1 MLYRYT
7 ASDKNGVVSEG
18 DVDAESLD
26 SVLQHLAVKELR
38 PISVQ
43 AVKEEKIGLHRAFGS
58 IKISDKVFLTKY
70 LSLMLKVGT
79 DLLSAINI
87 LIADFRKAVVKNFL
101 LEVRENLISGRPF
114 YQAFERYPKYFS
126 LVFVNLVKAAEAS
139 GNLQQTFEDLSTS
152 LAREADLRGRIRSAA
167 IYPVVLLVVA
177 FALFSFISVFALPRV
192 AEIFEQGGVD
202 PPIFSRIVFGVG
214 LFFRDH
220 IVVIVS
226 AVLVCATGGTYFVL
240 RTVVGR
246 RTASR
251 ILSRMPLIHR
261 IYREVAIQR
270 FASTLS
276 SLMRAGLPIV
286 QAIEITADTVG
297 SEEFRSALLRVSRDG
312 LAKGLTIGDAFRRE
326 SVFPRVVTNLVA
338 ISEKAGHLDEILETL
353 GEFYTAS
360 IESSIKALVSALE
373 PILLMVMG
381 LLVAILALSVIVPIY
396 QLTTQF

>member
-167 IYPVVLLVVA
+167 IYPVVL
-177 FALFSFISVFALPRV
+177 
-192 AEIFEQGGVD
+192 
-202 PPIFSRIVFGVG
+202 
-214 LFFRDH
+214 
-220 IVVIVS
+220 
-226 AVLVCATGGTYFVL
+226 
-240 RTVVGR
+240 
-246 RTASR
+246 
-251 ILSRMPLIHR
+251 
-261 IYREVAIQR
+261 
-270 FASTLS
+270 
-276 SLMRAGLPIV
+276 
-286 QAIEITADTVG
+286 
-297 SEEFRSALLRVSRDG
+297 
-312 LAKGLTIGDAFRRE
+312 
-326 SVFPRVVTNLVA
+326 
-338 ISEKAGHLDEILETL
+338 
-353 GEFYTAS
+353 
-360 IESSIKALVSALE
+360 
-373 PILLMVMG
+373 
-381 LLVAILALSVIVPIY
+381 
-396 QLTTQF
+396 